1 MSINPYRLILPLI
14 SVAATSVILTGCGP
28 GFPIMTKEQET
39 LEQNVNMLLKEN
51 AALKKKVDAISGG
64 GSSSLTEINRS
75 LEEVKKTAAETSL
88 GLDTLRQDFSFVQGR
103 VDETGHEGEKY
114 KDSLK
119 SVSEALKSADS
130 KFYDLGTH
138 AAETDKKLEAIHAS
152 IEAQTKA
159 AAELKAA
166 VQALEAR
173 TASLEGRLASIDSSS
188 AAAARQAAV
197 PQPVRGSKP
206 EPEALYLK
214 GYQEVVDKN
223 YAAASETLTSF
234 LAEYPEH
241 KFAGNAQ
248 YWIGEIY
255 YAKGDWEKAIL
266 EFDKVIKKYPASEKL
281 AASLLKQGFAF
292 EKIGS
297 KKESKLL
304 LGSVIEKFPKSP
316 EAGLAKKR
324 LESMK

>member
-14 SVAATSVILTGCGP
+14 SAAAASVILTGCGP
-28 GFPIMTKEQET
+28 GFPIMTREQET
-39 LEQNVNMLLKEN
+39 LEQNVEMLLKEN

-103 VDETGHEGEKY
+103 IDETGHEGEKY

-138 AAETDKKLEAIHAS
+138 ATETDKKLEAIHAS

-159 AAELKAA
+159 AAELKTA

-188 AAAARQAAV
+188 AARQAAPP
-197 PQPVRGSKP
+197 PQPARGSKP

-223 YAAASETLTSF
+223 YAAASESLASF